1 MKLTYGM
8 SLWNYWHYVY
18 VGSQE
23 KAVEDISQ
31 FGFAVEA
38 WYDPNMSPELAAA
51 LSKAGTVSVHAT
63 GAWMK
68 DWAAESGKTL
78 QDAFQMEL
86 DDCAAFGCQTI
97 VLHGSQISRGDNVLD
112 VDLAQFVVDYGR
124 EVGITV
130 ALENTLEEQ
139 GLSPAWEAAAIGRVD
154 GLKICL
160 DTGHVY
166 WTDHSLADYLDL
178 YKHHLVHLHVQ
189 DIVTPAEQETVAI
202 YGIDHLQ
209 PGSGGISRDDWQ
221 LLLATLEEINFTGL
235 AIFELRP
242 RHPLQL
248 GVLARNYFE
257 SLME

>member
-1 MKLTYGM
+1 MKMAYGM

-23 KAVEDISQ
+23 EATREITR
-31 FGFAVEA
+31 FGFGVEA
-38 WYDPNMSPELAAA
+38 WYDPNMSDELAAA
-51 LSKAGTVSVHAT
+51 LREADEVSVHAT

-68 DWAAESGKTL
+68 EWAAERGKTL

-86 DDCAAFGCQTI
+86 DDCAAFGCRTI
-97 VLHGSQISRGDNVLD
+97 VLHASQIARGECELD
-112 VDLAQFVVDYGR
+112 VELAQFVVDYGR

-139 GLSPAWEAAAIGRVD
+139 GLSPDWEADAIARVD

-166 WTDHSLADYLDL
+166 WTAHPLAHYLDL
-178 YKHHLVHLHVQ
+178 YKDHLVHMHVQ
-189 DIVTPAEQETVAI
+189 DIVTPAEQATVEV

-209 PGSGGISRDDWQ
+209 PGSGGISEADWR
-221 LLLATLEEINFTGL
+221 LLLATLDEINFDGV

-248 GVLARNYFE
+248 GVQARNYFE
-257 SLME
+257 SLMD